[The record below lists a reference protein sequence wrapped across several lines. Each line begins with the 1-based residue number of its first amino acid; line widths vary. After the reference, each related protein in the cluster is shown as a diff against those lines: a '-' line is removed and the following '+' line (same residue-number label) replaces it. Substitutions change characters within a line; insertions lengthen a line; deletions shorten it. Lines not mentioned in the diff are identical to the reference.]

1 MFSVPP
7 FFKDIFQH
15 LPSALL
21 DLISWKEMI
30 YEVGILSNRILTNK
44 GATQVSNELKKL
56 NIDHFE
62 LVSQLEDST
71 PNPHWGN
78 KILMIYF
85 YQIMNNSQMFL
96 DFRLKHF
103 SQAENK
109 IQWSPGGL
117 WAQMD
122 PHFISGIRKVYRG
135 YYFNDDSLFIK
146 GMLESG
152 LVKREWSEEKKNEV
166 IEVFKKHFSN
176 GRNERITFTMEDF
189 QASFAKIFQ
198 TLVKNKIQLD
208 RNFLYLG
215 IMLVTLYLTLDE
227 LAGEYDVSSIFKDC
241 VDHDPKKRNNSL
253 NLFM

>member
-7 FFKDIFQH
+7 FFKDIFRH

-44 GATQVSNELKKL
+44 GATEVSNELKKL

-62 LVSQLEDST
+62 LVSQLKDSV
-71 PNPHWGN
+71 PNPDWGN

-85 YQIMNNSQMFL
+85 YQIMNNSQLFL
-96 DFRLKHF
+96 DFRLKLF
-103 SQAENK
+103 SQSENK

-122 PHFISGIRKVYRG
+122 HDFISGIRKVYQG
-135 YYFNDDSLFIK
+135 YYFNDDALFIK

-189 QASFAKIFQ
+189 QNSFAKIFQ

-208 RNFLYLG
+208 KNFLYLG

-241 VDHDPKKRNNSL
+241 VDHSSRKQNDFL
-253 NLFM
+253 NLSP